1 MFETTHRC
9 HLYNA
14 LKKLD
19 DKLQVESEEK
29 LLKEGICI
37 GLQHDDDNQQH
48 GGWLVNSRP
57 IRLITTEE
65 FSKYEAD

>member
-1 MFETTHRC
+1 
-9 HLYNA
+9 
-14 LKKLD
+14 
-19 DKLQVESEEK
+19 LQVESEEK